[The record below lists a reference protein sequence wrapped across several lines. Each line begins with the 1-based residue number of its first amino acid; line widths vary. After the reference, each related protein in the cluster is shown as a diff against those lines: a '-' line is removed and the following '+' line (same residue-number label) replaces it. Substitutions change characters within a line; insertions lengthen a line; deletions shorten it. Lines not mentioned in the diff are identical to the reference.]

1 MIKPLI
7 AAIALLAPAAAAAQV
22 IEPSRGR
29 LEILGTSRPACV
41 MGSAASTAGN
51 NMTFRPLTTVSG
63 QVELTEFVDG
73 NAVSRGGSIEVILP
87 LVCNA
92 AHRVTVRSANGGLRR
107 AGPPAPPSPFAELLP
122 YSVNTVWGSQQ
133 AGFTTNQGGPLV
145 ISAAEA
151 RAGQLSIAI
160 NVAQGGPPLV
170 AGRYGDQIVLEVEAA
185 N

>member
-1 MIKPLI
+1 MIRRLI
-7 AAIALLAPAAAAAQV
+7 AAIALLGPAAAAAQIV
-22 IEPSRGR
+22 EPSQGR

-41 MGSAASTAGN
+41 MGSATSAAGR
-51 NMTFRPLTTVSG
+51 NMTFQPLTTVSG
-63 QVELTEFVDG
+63 QVNITEFVDS
-73 NAVSRGGSIEVILP
+73 NAVPRGGSIEVILP

-107 AGPPAPPSPFAELLP
+107 AGPPAPPSPFAEFVP
-122 YSVNTVWGSQQ
+122 YRVDTVWGSQQ
-133 AGFTTNQGGPLV
+133 TGFTTNQGGPLV

-151 RAGQLSIAI
+151 RSGQLSIAI
-160 NVAQGGPPLV
+160 NVPQGGPPLV